1 MVFLPRPSVRAP
13 RGITGEGSIR
23 VSSPVIPRLTV
34 PPTTIPTVWIYVLYM
49 GFALALDPFR
59 LGFALVLTSRRRPMA
74 NLFAFWL
81 GGMAA
86 GVGLALCALLLLR
99 DFTQIAVQNA
109 MSLFD
114 QLRSSVSMLAGGRLQ
129 ITLGVIMLLTVVVL
143 RVRERARVEK
153 RVAVGGGGL
162 SEEVELDP
170 PRGPGS
176 FLTFFADRT
185 HDMLKSDLIWPVF
198 VAGAASTIPPIDGV
212 AMLAVIMASRAD
224 LGTQFSA
231 FVVFTLLMLAIVE
244 IPLIS
249 YLVWPRKT
257 VGVVQQVQSW
267 IQGHL
272 RQIMHTLLMLAGFT
286 FLVQGVTS
294 L

>member
-1 MVFLPRPSVRAP
+1 M
-13 RGITGEGSIR
+13 
-23 VSSPVIPRLTV
+23 
-34 PPTTIPTVWIYVLYM
+34 WIYVLYM

-59 LGFALVLTSRRRPMA
+59 LGFALVLTSRRRPML

-86 GVGLALCALLLLR
+86 GIGLAMLALLLLR
-99 DFTQIAVQNA
+99 DFTEVAVRNA
-109 MSLFD
+109 ISIFD
-114 QLRSSVSMLAGGRLQ
+114 HVRSSVVIFTGGRLQ
-129 ITLGVIMLLTVVVL
+129 ITLGVVVLLALVVVKA
-143 RVRERARVEK
+143 RERARVEK
-153 RVAVGGGGL
+153 QAVLVGSGGL
-162 SEEVELDP
+162 SQVVNQA
-170 PRGPGS
+170 RGPGAV
-176 FLTFFADRT
+176 LAWFADRT
-185 HDMLKSDLIWPVF
+185 HDMLKSDMIWPVF

-249 YLVWPRKT
+249 YLLWPQKT
-257 VGVVQQVQSW
+257 LGLVQQVQDW

-272 RQIMHTLLMLAGFT
+272 RQIMHTLLSMAGIT
-286 FLVQGVTS
+286 FLIQGVAS